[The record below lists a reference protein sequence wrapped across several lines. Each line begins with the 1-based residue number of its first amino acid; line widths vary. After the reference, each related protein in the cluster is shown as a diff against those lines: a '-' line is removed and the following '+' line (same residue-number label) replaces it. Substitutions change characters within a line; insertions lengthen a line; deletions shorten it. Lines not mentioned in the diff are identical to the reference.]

1 MKQQLISQLD
11 AVSGDIR
18 QLLESLD
25 SKSTLGSVSSTG
37 SSSLNMVLEQITRRE
52 EEIQK
57 LVNIAIS
64 MKHQQKEIRDSE
76 IQLERH
82 KTETDRLQARLIE
95 AEKVLVNTE

>member
-1 MKQQLISQLD
+1 ME
-11 AVSGDIR
+11 SG
-18 QLLESLD
+18 SL
-25 SKSTLGSVSSTG
+25 
-37 SSSLNMVLEQITRRE
+37 MHCEPVLS
-52 EEIQK
+52 
-57 LVNIAIS
+57 AIS